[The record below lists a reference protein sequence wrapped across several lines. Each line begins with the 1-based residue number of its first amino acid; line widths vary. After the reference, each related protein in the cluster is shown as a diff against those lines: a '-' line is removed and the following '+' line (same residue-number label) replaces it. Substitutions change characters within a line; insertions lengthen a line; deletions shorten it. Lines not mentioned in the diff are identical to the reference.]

1 MVLFQVE
8 ERVAFVRDGEDGE
21 GLELIMRLFFDNL
34 YPTLLR

>member
-8 ERVAFVRDGEDGE
+8 ERVAFVRDGEDVE